1 MIISRTPFRISLF
14 GGGTD
19 YPRWYLRHGGA
30 VLGTAI
36 NKYCYISIRT
46 LPPFFEHRH
55 RIVYSQI
62 ELPQTIEEIRHPAV
76 RAVLQTQEIETG
88 VEVQHHGD
96 LPARS
101 GMGSSS
107 SFTVGMLHSVR
118 AYRGL
123 MSSPE
128 WLAKE
133 AIRIEQDVIKENVGS
148 QDQVWAAY
156 GGLNVIAFDPNGTFR
171 VTPVVMSEERRD
183 ELESHMMLFFTGFS
197 RTAAKFARILL
208 DNMDRRETQLRI
220 FHQMVGEA
228 ASILQ
233 SPRQP
238 IADVGKLL
246 LDAWKLKKELSD
258 SVSNPAIDGICSA
271 ALDAGALGLKLLGA
285 GGGGFMLVVA
295 DPSNHDRIRERLRSL
310 IEVSFKIGSSGSK
323 IIVYET
329 DERDVRASNRMVSST
344 VSSPGESNSR

>member
-36 NKYCYISIRT
+36 NKYCYVSIRS

-62 ELPQTIEEIRHPAV
+62 ELPQTIEEIRHPSV
-76 RAVLQTQEIETG
+76 RAVLQALDIQTG

-107 SFTVGMLHSVR
+107 SFTVGMLNCTR
-118 AYRGL
+118 AYKGL

-133 AIRIEQDVIKENVGS
+133 AIRIEQEVIGEQVGS
-148 QDQVWAAY
+148 QDQIWASY
-156 GGLNVIAFDPNGTFR
+156 GGLNVINFESDGSFR
-171 VTPVVMSEERRD
+171 VTPIVISDERRN
-183 ELESHMMLFFTGFS
+183 ELKDHMMLFFTGFS
-197 RTAAKFARILL
+197 RTAALFAKKQIE
-208 DNMDRRETQLRI
+208 NMDQRERQLRT
-220 FHQMVGEA
+220 FHQMVTEA

-233 SPRQP
+233 DRRQP
-238 IADVGKLL
+238 ISQIGKLL
-246 LDAWKLKKELSD
+246 LDAWQLKKELAD
-258 SVSNPAIDGICSA
+258 VVSNPAIDGICSA
-271 ALDAGALGLKLLGA
+271 ALEAGALGVKLLGA
-285 GGGGFMLVVA
+285 GGGGFMLVMA
-295 DPSNHDRIRERLRSL
+295 DPSNHERIRERLRSL
-310 IEVSFKIGSSGSK
+310 IEVSFRIGSSGSN
-323 IIVYET
+323 IVVYET
-329 DERDVRASNRMVSST
+329 DDRDSRATDQLAQPSW
-344 VSSPGESNSR
+344 P